1 MSNEKTT
8 QFADATAL
16 DGTELVGIVQGETNV
31 QSTTY
36 DISNFVNTRTF
47 VQIGKGAH
55 GGTESGVAIGYYAY
69 AIGTNQIA
77 IGNSAYAVANQSVS
91 IGYRATTANQGAVA
105 IGTHCYNHGNYAVA
119 IGGHAFTNGTYAIAV
134 GAYSSAE
141 GHCIA
146 IGAYAKA
153 YTNYSIAIGQD
164 AKAYGIKSVTIGYHA
179 KTTSSNAVAIGYGS
193 YAGYNSTAIGARAR
207 CFDQYSVSIG
217 IGSECLSSY
226 SVAIGPYTYTLG
238 SSSQAIGPY
247 CHTLAPKGIAFGA
260 YAASHSAY
268 SMAIG
273 AHSTSAGVG
282 STALGAFAQSAQD
295 HSIVLGSSST
305 DVVMGSLVIGGVP
318 VDFALKPCE
327 HYQKFIGHTI
337 APVKANVIYSG
348 EGWTITITYDTPGPD
363 GNVFV
368 VESNDSGT
376 PGDSASVTFSD
387 NLLQILLGVD
397 EEDVFDASKNT
408 VAQIAALFPS
418 NGFSF
423 AYTGPSDTVVTGL
436 DVADFSGGIDGAPSC
451 VLTADGNSPG
461 ATNTLGMWNDAIAT
475 LTGRVTAADDTIFS
489 SDGNAACFVLSPLLL
504 YRDSGGAYNF
514 IGTPTFTLENS
525 TEGAADWDVPTL
537 AVDEDTGYLE
547 VTVVNTD
554 EELNWMAHFKFETSQ

>member
-8 QFADATAL
+8 QFADASTL

-36 DISNFVNTRTF
+36 NISNFVNTRTF
-47 VQIGKGAH
+47 VQMGKGAH

-77 IGNSAYAVANQSVS
+77 IGNSAYAVANQSIS
-91 IGYRATTANQGAVA
+91 IGYRATTANQGAVS

-153 YTNYSIAIGQD
+153 YTTYSIAIGQD

-179 KTTSSNAVAIGYGS
+179 KTVSSNAVAIGYGS

-217 IGSECLSSY
+217 IGSECLASY

-238 SSSQAIGPY
+238 SSGLAVGPY
-247 CHTLAPKGIAFGA
+247 CHTLASKGIALGA
-260 YAASHSAY
+260 YSVSRSSY

-273 AHSTSAGVG
+273 AHSTSAGIG
-282 STALGAFAQSAQD
+282 ATALGAFAESTND
-295 HSIVLGSSST
+295 HSIVLGSPST
-305 DVVMGSLVIGGVP
+305 DVVVGSLVINGYP
-318 VDFALKPCE
+318 VEAALTPSE
-327 HYQKFIGHTI
+327 HYQKFVGHTV
-337 APVKANVIYSG
+337 APIEANVIYSG
-348 EGWTITITYDTPGPD
+348 EGWTITFTYDTPGPD
-363 GNVFV
+363 GNAFI
-368 VESNDSGT
+368 VESNVSGT
-376 PGDSASVTFSD
+376 PSASASVTFSD
-387 NLLQILLGVD
+387 DTLQVLLGSD
-397 EEDVFDASKNT
+397 SDDVFDPTKNT
-408 VAQIAALFPS
+408 IAQIAALFPS

-436 DVADFSGGIDGAPSC
+436 DVADFSGGIDGTPSG
-451 VLTADGNSPG
+451 VLTADGNSPTS
-461 ATNTLGMWNDAIAT
+461 TNTLAMSNGAIAT
-475 LTGRVTAADDTIFS
+475 LTGRVTAANVGIFT
-489 SDGNAACFVLSPLLL
+489 DEGDAACFVLSPLLL
-504 YRDSGGAYNF
+504 YRDSGGTYNF
-514 IGTPTFTLENS
+514 VGTPTFTLENS
-525 TEGAADWDVPTL
+525 TEGAVDWDVPTL

-547 VTVVNTD
+547 VSVVNNAV
-554 EELNWMAHFKFETSQ
+554 EVWWMGHFKFETSQ